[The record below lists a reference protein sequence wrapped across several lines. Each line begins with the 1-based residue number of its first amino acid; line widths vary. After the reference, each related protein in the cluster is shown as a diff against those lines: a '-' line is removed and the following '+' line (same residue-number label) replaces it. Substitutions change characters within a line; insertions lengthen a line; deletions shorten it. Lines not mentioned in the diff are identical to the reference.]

1 MEKITSLTF
10 INSYTNE
17 HLITVALYKS
27 EVGYAI
33 LSEIGYKLS
42 GQTRLSEYE
51 AIQYF
56 DEVIKETKKAFQSM
70 EQPFNTTETK

>member
-1 MEKITSLTF
+1 MKKIKSITF

-17 HLITVALYKS
+17 HLATIALYKS
-27 EVGYAI
+27 DIGYLI

-51 AIQYF
+51 AIQYY
-56 DEVIKETKKAFQSM
+56 DEVVYETIKAFHSM
-70 EQPFNTTETK
+70 VQPFHTTEII

>member
-1 MEKITSLTF
+1 MKKIKSRTF

-17 HLITVALYKS
+17 HLATVALYRS

-51 AIQYF
+51 AIQYY
-56 DEVIKETKKAFQSM
+56 DEVVNETIKSLNSM
-70 EQPFNTTETK
+70 EQSFYTTETK

>member
-1 MEKITSLTF
+1 MKKIKSITF

-17 HLITVALYKS
+17 HLAKIAIYKS

-51 AIQYF
+51 AIQYY
-56 DEVIKETKKAFQSM
+56 DEVVNETKKTFHSM
-70 EQPFNTTETK
+70 EQPFNTTKII

>member
-1 MEKITSLTF
+1 MKKIKSTTF

-17 HLITVALYKS
+17 HLVTVALYKS

-33 LSEIGYKLS
+33 LNEIGYKLD
-42 GQTRLSEYE
+42 GETRLSEYE
-51 AIQYF
+51 AVEYF
-56 DEVIKETKKAFQSM
+56 DEVIKGTIKAFQSM

>member
-1 MEKITSLTF
+1 MKKIKSTTF

-56 DEVIKETKKAFQSM
+56 DEVIKETRQAFHLM
-70 EQPFNTTETK
+70 LQPFNTTETK